1 MGWVSAGA
9 VSLDVHRRHD
19 VFARMVA
26 INSASRRPLFPLGKI
41 VGTPGA
47 LDALAKSGDS
57 AHSFFMR
64 HACGDFGTVCQADWK
79 ANEDAI
85 ANGERVFSAY
95 VTSANE
101 KLWCITEADRS
112 STCLLLPDEY

>member
-1 MGWVSAGA
+1 
-9 VSLDVHRRHD
+9 
-19 VFARMVA
+19 MVA
-26 INSASRRPLFPLGKI
+26 NSNSRRPLFALGKI

-47 LDALAKSGDS
+47 LEAIARSGDS

-64 HACGDFGTVCQADWK
+64 HACGDFGTVCKADWA
-79 ANEDAI
+79 ANEVAI
-85 ANGERVFSAY
+85 RDGERVFSAY
-95 VTSANE
+95 FTSAND